1 MNEQPLQ
8 VLGNGCNKLG
18 LKGSKTHKNIAITS
32 NQTNLQNP
40 NNA

>member
-1 MNEQPLQ
+1 MSNRYSQ
-8 VLGNGCNKLG
+8 VLGNGCHKLG